1 MAKDLDMLEF
11 RRMFKEL
18 EFYESDYEY
27 VNEVVNGADPEF
39 LGSVNDCLEEY
50 PDLKDAYSAKMSSI
64 VNAATAS
71 VPLVDEEEE
80 EDESSTPAPSP
91 KLKKL
96 YREIVKKTHP
106 DKVKDEFL
114 NDLYVSATLYYE
126 NRDLISIY
134 SICGELRI
142 AYELESSDLI
152 LIKDKIDNLRYKIG
166 FIQSTYTWK
175 WKSSDDDNTKKK
187 IVFDYISAQ
196 IKR

>member
-1 MAKDLDMLEF
+1 
-11 RRMFKEL
+11 MFKEL

-27 VNEVVNGADPEF
+27 VNEVVSEADPDF
-39 LGSVNDCLEEY
+39 LGSVNSCLEEY
-50 PDLKDAYSAKMSSI
+50 PDLKDAYSAKMASI
-64 VNAATAS
+64 ANAATAS
-71 VPLVDEEEE
+71 VPVVDN
-80 EDESSTPAPSP
+80 EDDDSSIQPPSQ

-106 DKVKDEFL
+106 DKVNDEFL
-114 NDLYVSATLYYE
+114 KDLYVSATIHYD

-142 AYELESSDLI
+142 AYELDSSDLV
-152 LIKDKIDNLRYKIG
+152 LIKDKIENLRSKIG

-175 WKSSDDDNTKKK
+175 WKSSEDDVTKKK

-196 IKR
+196 IRR

>member
-1 MAKDLDMLEF
+1 MAKDLDMLEL

-27 VNEVVNGADPEF
+27 VNEVVSTADSDF

-50 PDLKDAYSAKMSSI
+50 PDLKDAYSAKMAS
-64 VNAATAS
+64 VANAATAS
-71 VPLVDEEEE
+71 VPTVDEEE
-80 EDESSTPAPSP
+80 ESSTPAPSQ

-126 NRDLISIY
+126 SRDLISIY
-134 SICGELRI
+134 SICGELKI
-142 AYELESSDLI
+142 HYDLEPSDLL
-152 LIKDKIDNLRYKIG
+152 LIKEKIENLRSKIS

-175 WKSSDDDNTKKK
+175 WKSSDDDNIKKK

-196 IKR
+196 LKR

>member
-1 MAKDLDMLEF
+1 MAKDLDMLEL

-18 EFYESDYEY
+18 EFFESDYEY

-64 VNAATAS
+64 ANAAS
-71 VPLVDEEEE
+71 VPLVDGEEEK
-80 EDESSTPAPSP
+80 EDEESSTPAPSQ

-152 LIKDKIDNLRYKIG
+152 LIKDKIDDLRYKIG

-175 WKSSDDDNTKKK
+175 WRSSDDDNTKKK

-196 IKR
+196 LKR